1 MRAFLAFE
9 ISAPVKEYLQGVIR
23 GMASRITGVRWVKS
37 DGQHITLKFFGE
49 IEETMANSMKER
61 LARLENI
68 YSPFEA
74 TVKGV
79 DAFPN
84 KRRVRVIVV
93 TLEKGVDIAK
103 AISHDIED
111 VLSTLGIEEEK
122 RDFTPHIT
130 LGRKKEP
137 APLLERDIPGLD
149 EMSFIIDRLVLFR
162 STLTPQGAMYTP
174 VWEIVFKGE
183 QSGKSE
189 ELLSAMS

>member
-23 GMASRITGVRWVKS
+23 GMASRITGVKWVKS

-49 IEETMANSMKER
+49 IEETMANNMKER
-61 LARLENI
+61 LALIETM
-68 YSPFEA
+68 YGPFEA

-84 KRRVRVIVV
+84 KRRVRVIV

-111 VLSTLGIEEEK
+111 ALSTLGIEEEK

-162 STLTPQGAMYTP
+162 STLTPQGAIYTP
-174 VWEIVFKGE
+174 VWEIGFKGE
-183 QSGKSE
+183 QRK
-189 ELLSAMS
+189 